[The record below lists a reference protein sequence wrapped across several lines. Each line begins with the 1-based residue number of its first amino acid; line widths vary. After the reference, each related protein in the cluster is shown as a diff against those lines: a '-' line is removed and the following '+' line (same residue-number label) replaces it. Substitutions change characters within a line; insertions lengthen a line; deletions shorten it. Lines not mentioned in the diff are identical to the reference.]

1 MLASI
6 DIMLT
11 FLSLYSHDYTFT
23 LNDFYM
29 QHLVFFLTGL
39 LAWVIPDVPKHLDN
53 QVKKEAFLAKKA
65 LISEDIVSAQSEMD
79 ML

>member
-1 MLASI
+1 
-6 DIMLT
+6 
-11 FLSLYSHDYTFT
+11 
-23 LNDFYM
+23 M